1 MIDIETLAINCGV
14 LPRYTNKKLLG
25 DYVISRNEK
34 LRQFAEAYLS
44 TWLKEQEVL
53 AYILRNEYNE
63 YRLEP
68 SDELNIRQ
76 FPIEVEVKLIA
87 LPSEVK

>member
-1 MIDIETLAINCGV
+1 MDFSLMIRLSIDEE
-14 LPRYTNKKLLG
+14 LL
-25 DYVISRNEK
+25 ISEYPSD
-34 LRQFAEAYLS
+34 FMS
-44 TWLKEQEVL
+44 KEQEVL

-68 SDELNIRQ
+68 SYELNIRQ
-76 FPIEVEVKLIA
+76 FPIEAEVKLIA